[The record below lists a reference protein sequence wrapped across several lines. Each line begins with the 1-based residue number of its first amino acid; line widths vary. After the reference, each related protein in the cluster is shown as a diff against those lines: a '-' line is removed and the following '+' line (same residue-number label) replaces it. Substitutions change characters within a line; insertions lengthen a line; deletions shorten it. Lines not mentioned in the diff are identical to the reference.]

1 MKKLLIT
8 TLALALT
15 VSMLYPLAARGQ
27 TRVTVEAET
36 ASTIEPPCVVVHK
49 DAVPPLSKYVAG
61 ASADTYLEIPQGV
74 GNPPKNPN
82 GHAVIEIDV
91 PADGDYTLWGRVW
104 WDDECGNSFTVQIND
119 DAPFLFGENAT
130 YKIWHWVR
138 YPVARTAKPI
148 KLKKGTHTVTF
159 FNREDGV
166 RLDQV
171 LLSAD
176 KRFVPIACEPVGV
189 KEK

>member
-8 TLALALT
+8 TLALTLPAA
-15 VSMLYPLAARGQ
+15 MLLPLNVQGKA
-27 TRVTVEAET
+27 RVTVEAET
-36 ASTIEPPCVVVHK
+36 ASTVEPPCVVVRK
-49 DAVPPLSKYVAG
+49 DAVPPLSKYMAD
-61 ASADTYLEIPQGV
+61 ASADAYLEIPQGV
-74 GNPPKNPN
+74 GNPPKNPD
-82 GHAVIEIDV
+82 GRAVFEIDV
-91 PADGDYTLWGRVW
+91 PTDDDYTLWGRVW

-130 YKIWHWVR
+130 YKTWHWVR

-148 KLKKGTHTVTF
+148 TLKKGTNTVTF
-159 FNREDGV
+159 LNREDGV

-171 LLSAD
+171 ILSAD
-176 KRFVPIACEPVGV
+176 KRFVPIGCEPVGV